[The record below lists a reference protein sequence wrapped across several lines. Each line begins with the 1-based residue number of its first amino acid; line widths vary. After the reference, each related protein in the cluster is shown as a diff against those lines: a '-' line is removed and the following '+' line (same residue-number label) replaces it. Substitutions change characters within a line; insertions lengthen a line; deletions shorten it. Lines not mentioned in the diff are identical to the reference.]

1 MLTLAIETSN
11 PSAAPGAAKGL
22 GPGCALGELGPGVEP
37 RVIDS
42 EPLRPTT
49 RHDDD
54 LMPCID
60 RLCRRAGVTPPQIR
74 CIAVSVG
81 PGGYTALR
89 VAVATAKLIA
99 ESSGAKT
106 IAVPTAAAVA
116 LATPRSDTRPF
127 AVALAGKSDSSF
139 ITLFD
144 HSWPGDPAQPLN
156 LPDGRLVAAEGLAA
170 LGIGTLIADEH
181 LPATLREQ
189 ATRLGI
195 TILPPVFS
203 PAALLQTAARLPAI
217 DPVELL
223 PLYAREPEAVTL
235 WRQRGSR

>member
-11 PSAAPGAAKGL
+11 PSAPS
-22 GPGCALGELGPGVEP
+22 GPGCALGEILSGGQS
-37 RVIDS
+37 RLIDS
-42 EPLRPTT
+42 EPLRPAT

-54 LMPCID
+54 LLPCID
-60 RLCRRAGVTPPQIR
+60 RLCRRAGVSPTQLR
-74 CIAVSVG
+74 AIAVSVG

-89 VAVATAKLIA
+89 VAVAAAKLIA

-116 LATPRSDTRPF
+116 LATPREGAHPF

-144 HSWPGDPAQPLN
+144 PSWPGDVAQPLN
-156 LPDGRLVAAEGLAA
+156 LPEGRLVAAEGLAA
-170 LGIGTLIADEH
+170 LGIATLIADEH
-181 LPATLREQ
+181 LPAALREQ
-189 ATRLGI
+189 TTRLGI
-195 TILPPVFS
+195 TILAPVFS
-203 PAALLQTAARLPAI
+203 PAAVLQAAARLAAT
-217 DPVELL
+217 DPVQLL

-235 WRQRGSR
+235 WRNRTKS